1 MAPEVMRGEKSTIK
15 VDMWALGI
23 ILFQLITKKH
33 PFDRDGNPHK
43 MIEAVRDPNQRPNDL
58 P

>member
-33 PFDRDGNPHK
+33 PFDRNGNPH
-43 MIEAVRDPNQRPNDL
+43 
-58 P
+58 